1 MENLINTALRGD
13 NKRELDRLS
22 KLEFTDIT
30 QLLLINP
37 YLPMSTLLKM
47 CNDKDCDKSFY
58 GMERFEKLKNDVLI
72 EYYKL
77 VQNYIIEEIED
88 QIKQYT
94 AKHQQLKSFISKNI
108 NEYHNF
114 KNSVENDIFKNYLKN
129 RILFNEDT
137 INLIDGLD
145 DCDDGLCEIVILQ
158 AEWMFDCLLEN
169 YDREFDVLQYLLNE
183 QYIQL
188 PKKLI
193 KILE

>member
-58 GMERFEKLKNDVLI
+58 AMERFEKLKNDVLI